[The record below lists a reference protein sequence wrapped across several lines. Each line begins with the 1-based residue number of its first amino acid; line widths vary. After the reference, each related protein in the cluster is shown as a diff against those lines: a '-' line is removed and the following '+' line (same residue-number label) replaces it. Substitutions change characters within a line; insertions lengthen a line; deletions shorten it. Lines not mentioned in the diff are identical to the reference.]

1 MEKKLKIVAI
11 IQARF
16 ESKRFRGKVLKK
28 INNKTLLEI
37 LLKRLTKS
45 KLISKIVV
53 ATSTNKSDVQIIKE
67 VKKLKFQYYKG
78 SESDVLKRYFQA
90 SKKFNA
96 EIIVRITSD
105 CPLIDPEVVDNVI
118 SKFLNSNYDYIS
130 NINPPTFPDG
140 MDVEVFPFK
149 VLKQINSIAKKKSD
163 REHVTSYIRNHK
175 NFKKFNV
182 KYFKDISKIRL
193 CVDYQEDLTV
203 IKKILK
209 LLNNNIYSNL
219 EKILIIINK
228 NPKTLLP
235 NKDFIRNDGEVM
247 NEGQKTWVKAKKIIP
262 GGTMLFSKNPD
273 LYLPKFWPAYF
284 SKTKGCSVW
293 DLEQNKYIDF
303 SYMGLGTNILGYSNK
318 QVDYAVKETINNG
331 NMSTLNC
338 KEEVELAERLI
349 DLHPWAEMARFART
363 GGEAAAV
370 AVRLARASTARDKI
384 AVCGYH
390 GWHDWYLAAN
400 LNNKNNLN
408 NHLMRNLNIK
418 GVPQSLKNTCFSF
431 EYNNFN
437 EFNNIIRKNNIGAV
451 IMEVSRFEKPK
462 NNFLKKIKKICYEKN
477 IVLIFDEC
485 TSGFRENFGGLHLK
499 YNVNPDICLFGKA
512 LGNGYP
518 INSIIGKKE
527 IMKSLDSTFIS
538 STFWT
543 DRIGSVAALKTLEIM
558 EKTKSWKIIS
568 NLGLK
573 IRNQW
578 SKIAKINGV
587 DIKIKGLLP
596 LPRFEFK
603 KNHNYKKTY
612 ITQEFLKKNILAND
626 SIYLSTSHDN
636 KNILNKYYDLL
647 NKYFKIIKKNEDVDS
662 LNKLLDGPV
671 SISGLRSKEN
681 D

>member
-1 MEKKLKIVAI
+1 
-11 IQARF
+11 
-16 ESKRFRGKVLKK
+16 
-28 INNKTLLEI
+28 
-37 LLKRLTKS
+37 
-45 KLISKIVV
+45 
-53 ATSTNKSDVQIIKE
+53 
-67 VKKLKFQYYKG
+67 
-78 SESDVLKRYFQA
+78 
-90 SKKFNA
+90 
-96 EIIVRITSD
+96 
-105 CPLIDPEVVDNVI
+105 
-118 SKFLNSNYDYIS
+118 
-130 NINPPTFPDG
+130 
-140 MDVEVFPFK
+140 
-149 VLKQINSIAKKKSD
+149 
-163 REHVTSYIRNHK
+163 
-175 NFKKFNV
+175 
-182 KYFKDISKIRL
+182 
-193 CVDYQEDLTV
+193 
-203 IKKILK
+203 
-209 LLNNNIYSNL
+209 
-219 EKILIIINK
+219 
-228 NPKTLLP
+228 
-235 NKDFIRNDGEVM
+235 
-247 NEGQKTWVKAKKIIP
+247 
-262 GGTMLFSKNPD
+262 
-273 LYLPKFWPAYF
+273 
-284 SKTKGCSVW
+284 
-293 DLEQNKYIDF
+293 
-303 SYMGLGTNILGYSNK
+303 MGLGTNILGYSNK
-318 QVDYAVKETINNG
+318 KVDHAVKETINNG

-363 GGEAAAV
+363 GGEAAAI

-400 LNNKNNLN
+400 LNNNNNLN

-431 EYNNFN
+431 EYNDFDQL
-437 EFNNIIRKNNIGAV
+437 NNIISKNNIGAV

-462 NNFLKKIKKICYEKN
+462 NNFLKKIKKLCSAKN

-568 NLGLK
+568 NLGQK
-573 IRNQW
+573 IRNKW
-578 SKIAKINGV
+578 LKIAKKNEV

-612 ITQEFLKKNILAND
+612 LTQNF
-626 SIYLSTSHDN
+626 
-636 KNILNKYYDLL
+636 
-647 NKYFKIIKKNEDVDS
+647 
-662 LNKLLDGPV
+662 
-671 SISGLRSKEN
+671 
-681 D
+681 